1 MGTLARLTELQNRE
15 ENQSKEP
22 AGRLNPPAET
32 WIRMTPLMARTL
44 SRSMAPL
51 RGGDAAES
59 FGGAIVFHLLF
70 GLLFY
75 VMGATRGSQA
85 LRGISFSVPPM

>member
-32 WIRMTPLMARTL
+32 
-44 SRSMAPL
+44 
-51 RGGDAAES
+51 
-59 FGGAIVFHLLF
+59 
-70 GLLFY
+70 
-75 VMGATRGSQA
+75 
-85 LRGISFSVPPM
+85 

>member
-1 MGTLARLTELQNRE
+1 M
-15 ENQSKEP
+15 
-22 AGRLNPPAET
+22 
-32 WIRMTPLMARTL
+32 MARAL
-44 SRSMAPL
+44 RRSMAPL

-59 FGGAIVFHLLF
+59 FEGAIVFHLLF

-75 VMGATRGSQA
+75 VMGETRVSQA